1 MSEIF
6 VTIKGRI
13 TAPQPGVAFM
23 DLRFNQCRWP
33 LGGPTD
39 PPTRFCRAPTQP
51 GAPYCPECQ
60 KIVYAAMARR

>member
-1 MSEIF
+1 MSP
-6 VTIKGRI
+6 VTTKGE
-13 TAPQPGVAFM
+13 PDGEQQPGVRFLE
-23 DLRFNQCRWP
+23 LREGLCKRP

-39 PPTRFCRAPTQP
+39 PPTRFCGAPTQP